1 MSAPAPTQTIA
12 QSGPLSGVI
21 PRRLSDAAADAI
33 RNAILQGSLQPGTR
47 LIERTLSAQ
56 LNMSRIPVRE
66 AVERL
71 VDEGLLSKIPHRG
84 IVVAAPTRDEIEE
97 ISSLRIALEQF
108 AVERVI
114 ARLDQQHEAALESI
128 VRRMREACS
137 RANIDRV
144 FQHDLEFHRML
155 WVIAG
160 HSLLLEI
167 ASNLRSRISWFLYQA
182 AHSGRLQL
190 DHYASAH
197 EQLLDVLR
205 ARDVTAACLAFKAHI
220 LEAQERI
227 LSVYDALPSERVASE
242 RASAS

>member
-1 MSAPAPTQTIA
+1 MSAAVTTTEAPAQPHSLT
-12 QSGPLSGVI
+12 GVL

-33 RNAILQGSLQPGTR
+33 RNAILQGSLRPGTR
-47 LIERTLSAQ
+47 LIERNLSAQ

-84 IVVAAPTRDEIEE
+84 IVVAAPSRAEIEE

-114 ARLDQQHEAALESI
+114 ARLDEQHEAALVTI
-128 VRRMREACS
+128 VRRLCEACS
-137 RANIDRV
+137 RADIDRV
-144 FQHDLEFHRML
+144 FEYDLEFHRML
-155 WVIAG
+155 WEIAG
-160 HSLLLEI
+160 HSLLLEM

-197 EQLLDVLR
+197 KQLLDVLR
-205 ARDVTAACLAFKAHI
+205 ARDVAAACVAFKEHI
-220 LEAQERI
+220 LEAQDRI
-227 LSVYDALPSERVASE
+227 LSVYDALPSE
-242 RASAS
+242 